1 LGLSTE
7 ALVQVDGGSPLTHRP
22 KALYIHRSFVSA
34 ESREEPPLA
43 KPRTIHACQACG
55 AQHSRWHGRC
65 PDCGAWDSLVEET
78 FAPVRGGGGVA
89 RGEGLVAM
97 ATGTSSFDEKPRRL
111 SEIAGDASPRIVTG
125 EHELD
130 RVLGG
135 GFVPGSVVLLGGDP
149 GIGKSTLALQ
159 LAGRLAAGGRSV
171 LYVSGEESA
180 EQIKLRAERLDGL
193 GPGLQI
199 LTTTRVEAL
208 AAPLADLVPSVVVI
222 DSIQTLA
229 TAAIESAAGSV
240 AQVRESAAQLATTAK
255 RLGAVL
261 LLIGHVTKDG
271 QLAGPRVL
279 EHLVDV
285 VLTFEGDR
293 AHAFRLLRAVKN
305 RFGSTQ
311 EIGVFQMAAQGLEPV
326 ANPSELFLEERST
339 RAPGSCVV
347 PLLEGTRPMLVE
359 LQALVAPAPYGTPR
373 RTTLG
378 LEDARVAL
386 LLAVLDR
393 RSPLDLLSQDV
404 YAKAAGGVRVA
415 EPAADLAIALAIAS
429 SRLELALPP
438 DTAAMGEI
446 GLGGELRRVSRVDVR
461 VAEAARLGFR
471 RLLVPSV
478 CEREWRARAGAG
490 GEKQNEVQS
499 ETCELIP
506 IEQIAEAIEWLRDQG
521 VRGRAVREKGRSEA
535 SGDRG

>member
-1 LGLSTE
+1 M
-7 ALVQVDGGSPLTHRP
+7 
-22 KALYIHRSFVSA
+22 
-34 ESREEPPLA
+34 A

-65 PDCGAWDSLVEET
+65 PDCGAWDSLVEES
-78 FAPVRGGGGVA
+78 FAPPRAAAGGGA
-89 RGEGLVAM
+89 RGDGLARLVGAS
-97 ATGTSSFDEKPRRL
+97 ANDEKPRRL
-111 SEIAGDASPRIVTG
+111 AEIDGDASPRIVTG
-125 EHELD
+125 ERELD

-159 LAGRLAAGGRSV
+159 LAGRLAAAGRSI

-180 EQIKLRAERLDGL
+180 EQIKLRAERLAGL
-193 GPGLQI
+193 GGGLQV
-199 LTTTRVEAL
+199 LTTTRVESL
-208 AAPLADLVPSVVVI
+208 AGPLAELAPAVVVV
-222 DSIQTLA
+222 DSIQTIA
-229 TAAIESAAGSV
+229 TDAIESAAGSV
-240 AQVRESAAQLATTAK
+240 AQVRESAAQLAATAK

-311 EIGVFQMAAQGLEPV
+311 ELGVFQMAAHGLEPV

-347 PLLEGTRPMLVE
+347 PLLEGSRPLLVE

-393 RSPLDLLSQDV
+393 RSPVDLLSQDV

-471 RLLVPSV
+471 RLLAPAV
-478 CEREWRARAGAG
+478 CEREWRARAAEGGGRVGARADS
-490 GEKQNEVQS
+490 Q
-499 ETCELIP
+499 CELIP
-506 IEQIAEAIEWLRDQG
+506 MEEIAQAVAWLRENG
-521 VRGRAVREKGRSEA
+521 VRARAVRGRDEAAPVSRER
-535 SGDRG
+535 R